1 MRTLLFACCGLLLV
15 VGLVIVS
22 LQLLG
27 SEGWSKDIVFD
38 DGRMEMRVQFKADPD
53 PLTTGSLALMARVKN
68 NAGYPMRV
76 DHVHFDISRNGQS
89 ISETLEGDP
98 VGNFSASGNGFYT
111 ATAELQS
118 PGSYQVNL
126 LVKHQ
131 QSSFNSNWPLAVK
144 QQG

>member
-1 MRTLLFACCGLLLV
+1 MRKLLFAGAGLLLV

-27 SEGWSKDIVFD
+27 SKGWSKDIVFD
-38 DGRMEMRVQFKADPD
+38 DGRMEMRVQFKAEPD
-53 PLTTGSLALMARVKN
+53 PPTTGSLALMARVKN

-76 DHVHFDISRNGQS
+76 DHVHFNISRNGES
-89 ISETLEGDP
+89 VSETLEGDP
-98 VGNFSASGNGFYT
+98 VGSFSANGKGFYT

-118 PGSYQVNL
+118 AGSYQVDL
-126 LVKHQ
+126 LVMHQ
-131 QSSFNSNWPLAVK
+131 QSSFNSSWPLEVK